1 MHWKVLLAAMLI
13 IAICGLLLITPIGQK
28 YTENIRALL
37 TKNVGALTSVILRQ
51 KPSSPFTIHLS
62 ASKESFYG
70 QSFKVT
76 NASVSITGDYQNI
89 KVGDQSLTLKSSKKV
104 NVNVQNTN
112 GVFEMLGNGNVR
124 VSASSDYLEIDD
136 YIFSSGKLMKIEVE
150 MAPST
155 FSVNPI
161 IADKITFSSVT
172 GEIKRL
178 GETNINTAS
187 MSSSNLEIKSFS
199 GYLKMEDTGNILL
212 HGLSSSVKGDTFN
225 FV

>member
-13 IAICGLLLITPIGQK
+13 IAICGLLLVTPIGQK

-51 KPSSPFTIHLS
+51 KPSSPFTIYLS

-70 QSFKVT
+70 QNFKVT
-76 NASVSITGDYQNI
+76 NASVSITGDYQSI

-104 NVNVQNTN
+104 NANVQNTN

-124 VSASSDYLEIDD
+124 VSANSDYLEIDD